1 MANPVSHFT
10 RNLLAASLVM
20 AACGDAAPETAGKLL
35 VDLDAADFAFGAKRW
50 PQRSGDT
57 GIPGDFMPK
66 GSPTRQTV
74 AGAEAVVFDGDGDYF
89 VGPFTTAALHAPRAT
104 HSVEVWVFQGNVRD
118 QESVV
123 SWGKRWGRPDL
134 SLAAFRYGTDP
145 DLGAIGRWGSS
156 ESPFVTVPSAGQWH
170 LITYTFDGSHQ
181 SVYVDGKLDNTKP
194 VGLLDAHDM
203 LPIQLG
209 AELCG
214 DLRIE
219 GPFTQYSG
227 ALGKVRI
234 HSGALTADQVKR
246 NFESEH
252 ASFPG
257 LRPKPLRQAPVHRFS
272 FNAAP
277 APAPDGTTVPDLIGG
292 LVATIRGANAAFTGH
307 AVRLPG
313 GSSATEA
320 YMDFPN
326 GLISSWENVT
336 IEFWE
341 TQTEPQVWSRIL
353 SIGTNK
359 VGEIHGPGGDFTG
372 SETLTLFGN
381 VGAMQINRF
390 ARSYGTLANGGPDRD
405 PASYPD
411 SEYGVEFHQVI
422 TYDKRLEEWHWYRNG
437 LLMEVIPD
445 REGPSTIEDV
455 NVWIGRSEFSADNNF
470 RGLVNEVRIY
480 NHALDECEIQGNFL
494 AGPDKVE
501 LARNALALNWKPV
514 SPGRHSYINT
524 PETNVWNTGTGGPH
538 PDGPG
543 HTATFAGGIT
553 DAQEISL
560 DIPVTLGSLNFGS
573 ASATGAYS
581 LRCGKSG
588 AIVMDSG
595 GTGPA
600 SISQPQGSQSNELI
614 APVTIVSD
622 TEFSNQSTEPLK
634 LGGSIHGRG
643 TFVKTGTGP
652 LVLTGDGGS
661 YNGQLRVLSGELV
674 LGGNA
679 AVRLP
684 MVSLTNIT
692 APGSLVFDRPDDV
705 EIDGEF
711 TGSGAIFHR
720 GKGALTLSE
729 SGFFTHSGMFVQQDG
744 SGTFTS
750 AGLIDGPLEVR
761 SDADIILRGRSLTR
775 PGKSLAIGT
784 SNGGYLTIS
793 DSARVEVRGMG
804 HLIIGDLGS
813 GQSVLA
819 MKGGSIQ
826 CREFFVGKNTGTSGV
841 VLQRS
846 GDIIKEGQLDTRIGG
861 GVPGNH
867 GSWGAWRISGGTLQ
881 DSWNLQIGSYGTG
894 LMEVDGGE
902 VKVVGFLSI
911 GRHADDRNHPS
922 HGMLDVKSG
931 TVTSTQSNNYVLVG
945 EEGVGVLNI
954 RGGTVTC
961 VNKLMIGAGT
971 IDKPGDGTVNLLTGG
986 TLVTCGITQMNESEA
1001 TGRLW
1006 LNGGTLKAGAS
1017 SSSFLEGL
1025 DRVHV
1030 GKEGV
1035 RIDTN
1040 GFDLTIDQNL
1050 LAPTGSGIVSIP
1062 VLSGGENHLAAPFIK
1077 ISGGGGDGACAVAE
1091 VDGGSIRSITITHP
1105 GNGYTSIPEITMLGG
1120 GAGTGLKLGTPVL
1133 GANAGGGLVKTGAG
1147 SLTLGGSN
1155 TYPGMTRIEQG
1166 SLAIAGALSGSV
1178 DVATGAS
1185 LCGGGTIG
1193 GSLEMASESSLVTTA
1208 EGSLKI
1214 HGNAGVHGSFVIDSA
1229 PSGSKEAGLQVGG
1242 RLDLTGSILI
1252 VKPGKTLMDGE
1263 TRIVA
1268 SYGSLQGEF
1277 SPDGE
1282 LPEGYALDYDFKGLK
1297 QIALVARSTNAE

>member
-1 MANPVSHFT
+1 MATHASRIT
-10 RNLLAASLVM
+10 RKLLAASLAM
-20 AACGDAAPETAGKLL
+20 AACAGAAPETAGKLL
-35 VDLDAADFAFGAKRW
+35 VDLNAADFAFGAKRW
-50 PQRSGDT
+50 PQHTADT

-156 ESPFVTVPSAGQWH
+156 ESPFESVPSAGQWH
-170 LITYTFDGSHQ
+170 LITYIFDGSHQ

-246 NFESEH
+246 NFESERT
-252 ASFPG
+252 AFPG
-257 LRPKPLRQAPVHRFS
+257 LRPKPLRQPPVHRFS
-272 FNAAP
+272 FNAPP
-277 APAPDGTTVPDLIGG
+277 APAPDGTKVPDLIGG
-292 LVATIRGANAAFTGH
+292 LSATVRGANAAFTGQ
-307 AVRLPG
+307 AVQLPG

-320 YMDFPN
+320 YLDFPN

-341 TQTEPQVWSRIL
+341 TQSGPQVWSRIL

-445 REGPSTIEDV
+445 REGPSTIDDV

-480 NHALDECEIQGNFL
+480 NHALDESEIQGNFL
-494 AGPDKVE
+494 AGPEKME
-501 LARNALALNWKPV
+501 LAGNTLALNWKPV
-514 SPGRHSYINT
+514 APGKHNYINT
-524 PETNVWNTGTGGPH
+524 PQTDVWSTGQGGPH

-543 HTATFAGGIT
+543 NTATFAGGIQG
-553 DAQEISL
+553 DQEISL
-560 DIPVTLGSLNFGS
+560 DSPVTLGALNFGS
-573 ASATGAYS
+573 ASATGTYT
-581 LRCGKSG
+581 LRAGKNG

-600 SISQPQGSQSNELI
+600 SITQPQGSPPNELI
-614 APVTIVSD
+614 APLTIVSD
-622 TEFSNQSTEPLK
+622 TEFSNQSSEPLK

-643 TFVKTGTGP
+643 NFVKTGTGP
-652 LVLTGDGGS
+652 LVLAGDGGS

-684 MVSLTNIT
+684 MVSLTTIT

-711 TGSGAIFHR
+711 TGSGGIFQR

-729 SGFFTHSGMFVQQDG
+729 SGFFTHAGMFVQQDG

-775 PGKSLAIGT
+775 PGKSMAIGT
-784 SNGGYLTIS
+784 RNGGFLTLN

-804 HLIIGDLGS
+804 HLIIGDLGT

-826 CREFFVGKNTGTSGV
+826 CREIFLGKNNGTSGV
-841 VLQRS
+841 VLQKN
-846 GDIIKEGQLDTRIGG
+846 GDITKQGQLDTRIGG

-867 GSWGAWRISGGTLQ
+867 GSWGAWRITGGTLQ
-881 DSWNLQIGSYGTG
+881 DSWNLQIGAYGTG
-894 LMEVDGGE
+894 LMEVDGGD

-911 GRHADDRNHPS
+911 GRYADDRDHPS

-931 TVTSTQSNNYVLVG
+931 TVTSTQTNNYVLVG

-954 RGGTVTC
+954 RGGTFTC
-961 VNKLMIGAGT
+961 VNKLMIGAGA

-1006 LNGGTLKAGAS
+1006 WNGGTLKAGAS
-1017 SSSFLEGL
+1017 SSSFIEGL
-1025 DRVHV
+1025 DRANV
-1030 GKEGV
+1030 GKAGA

-1040 GFDLTIDQNL
+1040 GFDLTINQDL
-1050 LAPTGSGIVSIP
+1050 LAPAGSGIASIP
-1062 VLSGGENHLAAPFIK
+1062 VLAGGENHLAAPFIA
-1077 ISGGGGDGACAVAE
+1077 ITGGGGDGACALAE
-1091 VDGGSIRSITITHP
+1091 VDGGSIRAITITHP
-1105 GNGYTSIPEITMLGG
+1105 GNGYTSAPEVTAIGG
-1120 GAGTGLKLGTPVL
+1120 GSGTGLKLGTPVL
-1133 GANAGGGLVKTGAG
+1133 GPNAGGGLVKTGAG
-1147 SLTLGGSN
+1147 TLTLGGSN
-1155 TYPGMTRIEQG
+1155 TYPGVTRIEQG
-1166 SLAIAGALSGSV
+1166 TLAITGRLAGSA
-1178 DVATGAS
+1178 DVSTGAC
-1185 LCGGGTIG
+1185 LGGGGIIE
-1193 GSLEMASESSLVTTA
+1193 GSLETASGSSIA
-1208 EGSLKI
+1208 IPADGALKI
-1214 HGNAGVHGSFVIDSA
+1214 HGNAAVHGALVIEA
-1229 PSGSKEAGLQVGG
+1229 TPSGSTEGGLQVGG
-1242 RLDLTGSILI
+1242 RLDLTGSTLV
-1252 VKPGKTLMDGE
+1252 VKSGKTPVSGK
-1263 TRIVA
+1263 TRIIA
-1268 SYGSLQGEF
+1268 SYGSLLGTF
-1277 SPDGE
+1277 PPDVE
-1282 LPEGYALDYDFKGLK
+1282 LPEGYALDYNFKGLK
-1297 QIALVARSTNAE
+1297 QIALVAKSSNAE